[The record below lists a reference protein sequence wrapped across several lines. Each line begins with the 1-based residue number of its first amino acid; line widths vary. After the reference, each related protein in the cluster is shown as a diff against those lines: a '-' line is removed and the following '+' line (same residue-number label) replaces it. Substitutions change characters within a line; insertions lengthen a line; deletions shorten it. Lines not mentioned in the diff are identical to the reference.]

1 MTRIPPTL
9 GRRSFAALAG
19 TTLTGT
25 LAMPGLAR
33 AQAAWPDRPVRV
45 IVPFPGG
52 STPDIA
58 ARAVAA
64 HFTTAFGQPFV
75 VDNRSGAGG
84 NIGTDAIA
92 KATDGHVIGVSIN
105 SPLAV
110 APALYPNLPYDP
122 RRDLVPISLL
132 VRSPQLLVVHPSV
145 PATDLA
151 GFIAYAK
158 ANPGKMT
165 YASVGAGSGSHLA
178 MEDFM
183 ARTGTTMEHAPYRGF
198 PPAVLDL
205 VAGRIETMFVSAG
218 AVLAQVNE
226 GRVRALAVTADA
238 RIPTAPNVPTLAEAG
253 LPDATS
259 YGWVALVA
267 PSATP
272 AARVARLAT
281 EAQAALADART
292 RTTLEAAG
300 FEIVASSPEQAAAY
314 IATEAER
321 WGGLVRRLGIRI
333 DS

>member
-1 MTRIPPTL
+1 MTRIPLAL
-9 GRRSFAALAG
+9 GRRGLAALGA
-19 TTLTGT
+19 T
-25 LAMPGLAR
+25 LALPALAR
-33 AQAAWPDRPVRV
+33 AEAAWPDRPVRM

-64 HFTTAFGQPFV
+64 HFTTVFGQPFV

-84 NIGTDAIA
+84 TIGTDAIA

-110 APALYPNLPYDP
+110 APALFPNLPYDP
-122 RRDLVPISLL
+122 QRDLVPISLL
-132 VRSPQLLVVHPSV
+132 VRSPQLLVVNPKV

-151 GFIAYAK
+151 SFIAYAK

-165 YASVGAGSGSHLA
+165 YASVGPGSGSHLA

-183 ARTGTTMEHAPYRGF
+183 ARTGTRMEHAPYRGF
-198 PPAVLDL
+198 APAVLDL
-205 VAGRIETMFVSAG
+205 VAERIETMFVTAG
-218 AVLAQVNE
+218 AVLGQVNE
-226 GRVRALAVTADA
+226 GSVRAIAVTADA

-253 LPDATS
+253 LPNATS
-259 YGWVALVA
+259 YGWIALVA

-272 AARVARLAT
+272 AERVARLAS
-281 EAQAALADART
+281 EAQVALTDART
-292 RTTLEAAG
+292 KSTLEAAG
-300 FEIVASSPEQAAAY
+300 FEIVASNPEQAAAY
-314 IATEAER
+314 IASEAAR
-321 WGGLVRRLGIRI
+321 WGGLVRRLGLKI